1 MGRLIAGLF
10 LLLFAF
16 YALTGP
22 GYSISGDGSFLLLS
36 ARNLLRTGSSSVPA
50 IPDTELSRRRGVD
63 GREYAKFAP
72 GLVFAHLPMLLAVQH
87 LEPLR
92 RVGSDP
98 PIDGQNVVLSGSNVN
113 MSCGNSKAPTAPTAD
128 PKDVAD
134 PYGS

>member
-1 MGRLIAGLF
+1 MSARQHPRSMGRLIAGLF

-87 LEPLR
+87 LEPPEIEERVVDRVHLGCVPSDGVAHRLR
-92 RVGSDP
+92 EQRPFLV
-98 PIDGQNVVLSGSNVN
+98 QH
-113 MSCGNSKAPTAPTAD
+113 
-128 PKDVAD
+128 
-134 PYGS
+134 